1 MIALH
6 QSKNVQEASALAL
19 LQEAELECAKK
30 RSAKDYSR
38 PSFKS
43 AVSSDRAKS
52 YTSDRQ
58 QLPKQKPEST
68 ESEDKLKALMAFR
81 KKNGLCFKCGEKWG
95 HNHRC
100 SQKVSL
106 HVLEELFDAIDT
118 MDDAADTDSEEE
130 VEPDTV
136 MAVGDP
142 LTTPK
147 RKTMKL
153 QGMVAGSEVLILVD
167 SGSVATFISQHLATQ
182 LKLDTV

>member
-1 MIALH
+1 MT
-6 QSKNVQEASALAL
+6 K
-19 LQEAELECAKK
+19 
-30 RSAKDYSR
+30 
-38 PSFKS
+38 
-43 AVSSDRAKS
+43 SDRAP
-52 YTSDRQ
+52 TD
-58 QLPKQKPEST
+58 
-68 ESEDKLKALMAFR
+68 DKLKALLAHCH
-81 KKNGLCFKCGEKWG
+81 KNGLCFKCGEKWG

-100 SQKVSL
+100 SQQVSL

-167 SGSVATFISQHLATQ
+167 SCSVATFISQHLATQ